1 MSSTSRTLY
10 VGGFGSAL
18 DATELRALF
27 ARHGTIDQLRLV
39 ERGDASV
46 AYVTFERDTDADRAR
61 RQIDGL
67 ELAGRTLRVAIAK

>member
-18 DATELRALF
+18 DAHELRALF
-27 ARHGTIDQLRLV
+27 SRHGTIDQLRLV

-67 ELAGRTLRVAIAK
+67 QLAGRTLRVAIAK

>member
-18 DATELRALF
+18 DAHELHALF
-27 ARHGTIDQLRLV
+27 SRHGTIDQLRLV

-67 ELAGRTLRVAIAK
+67 QLAGRTLRVAIAK